1 MVERRVVNTI
11 DLINKLNS
19 MRYQY
24 ISELQMHHLF
34 LSLGYTIQI
43 EEEEDKKDELQAN

>member
-1 MVERRVVNTI
+1 MVERRVVNI
-11 DLINKLNS
+11 ADLINKLNS

-34 LSLGYTIQI
+34 LSLGYTMQI
-43 EEEEDKKDELQAN
+43 EEESDKKDELQAN